1 MSPGEL
7 GAIAMLAMMLGAAF
21 AFLVAGRRLRG

>member
-7 GAIAMLAMMLGAAF
+7 GIYAMLALMLVAAY